1 MEQNKIMTIH
11 CASCGAPA
19 QYDIRTQNYHC
30 PYCGEETGMDIPLKE
45 LKEFRSLA
53 KTAMEQE
60 LPDSQ
65 TIACECPNCGAR
77 VIVKEHEVAET
88 CIFCQSKILRSDV
101 QMGDGFP
108 EVLIPFKRNRKQAEK
123 ALVEWIEKHPDQKES
138 RILNENRKKLKG
150 IYLPYELIKGPIR
163 FQVSRDNSERRYVCG
178 GFLEHVAV
186 NVTDRCNNLLLNGM
200 EPFTW
205 DDLEPFRFG
214 YIAGHA
220 AEVPTADGAEL
231 RRRVFEEVAEEYRPT
246 VEQTMQTTGLSLQPS
261 AEALLRMPAFL
272 PVYFMDCGEVQ
283 AAVNGQT
290 GKVSVLAEKDTK
302 TYPWIIEPLLGTI
315 AVMIFIYFA
324 FRNYGGVAMDP
335 KELLELIG
343 TIGLVAAL
351 ILFTAFSN
359 GRRARVKRKIYKS
372 ISVEEEQKKNRK
384 KNRKKKE
391 KPAMEPVFFEN
402 VQGRELP
409 VQLGFYSKGRIAKMA
424 ILLLL
429 INASTCL
436 LAWVL
441 TAIQCVRSGDWSLFS
456 QLNYSSNVIWMCLS
470 VPISLAGFVIFGRIQ
485 IYDSPVVY
493 ELLENGGRRRIH
505 LKEER
510 QKIRQARWK
519 NVRYLLKNTE
529 AKWILL
535 IPLIL
540 YIMTVYMIMHP

>member
-1 MEQNKIMTIH
+1 MEVQ
-11 CASCGAPA
+11 
-19 QYDIRTQNYHC
+19 
-30 PYCGEETGMDIPLKE
+30 
-45 LKEFRSLA
+45 EFY
-53 KTAMEQE
+53 
-60 LPDSQ
+60 
-65 TIACECPNCGAR
+65 I
-77 VIVKEHEVAET
+77 
-88 CIFCQSKILRSDV
+88 SDV
-101 QMGDGFP
+101 EMSYKP
-108 EVLIPFKRNRKQAEK
+108 ER
-123 ALVEWIEKHPDQKES
+123 ALTQSD
-138 RILNENRKKLKG
+138 
-150 IYLPYELIKGPIR
+150 
-163 FQVSRDNSERRYVCG
+163 
-178 GFLEHVAV
+178 
-186 NVTDRCNNLLLNGM
+186 
-200 EPFTW
+200 
-205 DDLEPFRFG
+205 
-214 YIAGHA
+214 
-220 AEVPTADGAEL
+220 
-231 RRRVFEEVAEEYRPT
+231 
-246 VEQTMQTTGLSLQPS
+246 
-261 AEALLRMPAFL
+261 
-272 PVYFMDCGEVQ
+272 
-283 AAVNGQT
+283 
-290 GKVSVLAEKDTK
+290 KVSGYNLYDVEMSYKPERALTHRSSACPRQKSTK

-485 IYDSPVVY
+485 IYDSQVVY

>member
-1 MEQNKIMTIH
+1 M
-11 CASCGAPA
+11 
-19 QYDIRTQNYHC
+19 
-30 PYCGEETGMDIPLKE
+30 
-45 LKEFRSLA
+45 
-53 KTAMEQE
+53 
-60 LPDSQ
+60 
-65 TIACECPNCGAR
+65 
-77 VIVKEHEVAET
+77 
-88 CIFCQSKILRSDV
+88 
-101 QMGDGFP
+101 
-108 EVLIPFKRNRKQAEK
+108 
-123 ALVEWIEKHPDQKES
+123 
-138 RILNENRKKLKG
+138 
-150 IYLPYELIKGPIR
+150 PYELIKGPIR

-200 EPFTW
+200 EPFIW

-272 PVYFMDCGEVQ
+272 TVYFMDCGEVQ

-436 LAWVL
+436 LA
-441 TAIQCVRSGDWSLFS
+441 
-456 QLNYSSNVIWMCLS
+456 
-470 VPISLAGFVIFGRIQ
+470 
-485 IYDSPVVY
+485 
-493 ELLENGGRRRIH
+493 
-505 LKEER
+505 
-510 QKIRQARWK
+510 
-519 NVRYLLKNTE
+519 
-529 AKWILL
+529 
-535 IPLIL
+535 
-540 YIMTVYMIMHP
+540 